1 MPTIKDVAKRA
12 GVSIATV
19 SYVLNDKRNM
29 VSEDT
34 RQQVLR
40 TARAMGYRANVTAR
54 NLQAQST
61 GLIGYAWHI
70 APEELDSSPM
80 MAQFMFHLAQAVEAA
95 GYHMLTFTHPPDEPV
110 EVYDNLIRSGRIDGF
125 VLAETR
131 QADPRVAFL
140 LECDIPFVCFGRTGN
155 DWQFPWVDT
164 DGRAGMRQAVEYLT
178 GLGHRRIAFLGWPPD
193 SLSGNDRLS
202 GYIAG
207 MQSAGIPIEDAL
219 LIRSDYPDGEID
231 RILRSWQEL
240 TPESRPTAVIVVAD
254 YIAIA
259 VLRAA
264 EQHGFRIGETLS
276 VVGFDGV
283 PIGQIIRPA
292 LTTLQQPMQTIS
304 HALLDFFQRAVTG
317 PVGDPMSRLIKPE
330 LVIRESSGAPQAD

>member
-1 MPTIKDVAKRA
+1 MPTIKDVARQA

-19 SYVLNDKRNM
+19 SYVLNDKLDM

-34 RQQVLR
+34 RKQVLN
-40 TARAMGYRANVTAR
+40 TAREMGYRPNVTAR

-70 APEELDSSPM
+70 APEELESSPM

-110 EVYDNLIRSGRIDGF
+110 EVYDDLIRSGRIDGF
-125 VLAETR
+125 VLAETS

-140 LECDIPFVCFGRTGN
+140 LEREIPFVCFGRTGN
-155 DWQFPWVDT
+155 DWVFPWVDT
-164 DGRAGMRQAVEYLT
+164 DGRAGMRSAVEYLA
-178 GLGHRRIAFLGWPPD
+178 GLGHRRIAFLGWPPE

-202 GYIAG
+202 GFLQG
-207 MQSAGIPIEDAL
+207 MRALSLPIEDAL

-231 RILRSWQEL
+231 RILRAWQQS
-240 TPESRPTAVIVVAD
+240 PAQIRPTAVIVVAD

-264 EQHGFRIGETLS
+264 ERHGFRIGDTLS

-292 LTTLQQPMQTIS
+292 LTTLRQPMQTIS
-304 HALLDFFQRAVTG
+304 HTLLDLFQGAVNG
-317 PVGDPMSRLIKPE
+317 SVGDPMSRLIKPE
-330 LVIRESSGAPQAD
+330 LVIRESSGAPQVD

>member
-1 MPTIKDVAKRA
+1 MPTIKDVAKAA

-19 SYVLNDKRNM
+19 SYVLNDKLDM

-34 RQQVLR
+34 RQQVLS
-40 TARAMGYRANVTAR
+40 TARRMGYRPNVTAR
-54 NLQAQST
+54 NLQARNT

-70 APEELDSSPM
+70 APEELESSPM

-95 GYHMLTFTHPPDEPV
+95 GYHMLTFTHPADEPV
-110 EVYDNLIRSGRIDGF
+110 DVYEELIRSGRIDGF

-155 DWQFPWVDT
+155 AWQFPWVDT
-164 DGRAGMRQAVEYLT
+164 DGRAGMRQTVEYLA

-202 GYIAG
+202 GYLDGMRSLNLPIAEG
-207 MQSAGIPIEDAL
+207 F
-219 LIRSDYPDGEID
+219 LIRSDYPDGEIN
-231 RILRSWQEL
+231 RILQFWQRRPPA
-240 TPESRPTAVIVVAD
+240 TRPTAAIVVAD

-259 VLRAA
+259 VVRAA
-264 EQHGFRIGETLS
+264 ERHGFRIGETLS
-276 VVGFDGV
+276 VVGFDGL

-292 LTTLQQPMQTIS
+292 LTTLRQPMKTIS
-304 HALLDFFQRAVTG
+304 QALLELLQGALNGSAGLPTN
-317 PVGDPMSRLIKPE
+317 RLITPE
-330 LVIRESSGAPQAD
+330 LVIRESSGAPRAD

>member
-19 SYVLNDKRNM
+19 SYVLNGKLDM
-29 VSEDT
+29 VSEGT
-34 RQQVLR
+34 RQQVLS
-40 TARAMGYRANVTAR
+40 TAREMGYHPNVTAR
-54 NLQAQST
+54 SLQAQST

-70 APEELDSSPM
+70 APEELESSPM

-131 QADPRVAFL
+131 QSDPRVAFL

-155 DWQFPWVDT
+155 DWRFPWVDT
-164 DGRAGMRQAVEYLT
+164 DGRAGMRRAVEYLT
-178 GLGHRRIAFLGWPPD
+178 ELGHRRIAFLGWPPD

-202 GYIAG
+202 GYLDG
-207 MQSAGIPIEDAL
+207 MQSAGFPIEDAL
-219 LIRSDYPDGEID
+219 LIRSDYPAGEID

-240 TPESRPTAVIVVAD
+240 TPASRPTAVIVVAD

-264 EQHGFRIGETLS
+264 EQLGFRIGETLS

-292 LTTLQQPMQTIS
+292 LTTLRQPMQTIS
-304 HALLDFFQRAVTG
+304 QALLDLLQAGLDGSAGV
-317 PVGDPMSRLIKPE
+317 PASRLIKPE
-330 LVIRESSGAPQAD
+330 LVIRESTGSPQTD

>member
-1 MPTIKDVAKRA
+1 MPPLKDVAKEA

-19 SYVLNDKRNM
+19 SYVLNDKLDM

-34 RQQVLR
+34 RRQVLS
-40 TARAMGYRANVTAR
+40 TAREMGYRPNVTAR
-54 NLQAQST
+54 NLQANRT

-70 APEELDSSPM
+70 DPEELESSPM

-95 GYHMLTFTHPPDEPV
+95 GYHMLTFTHPPDKPV
-110 EVYDNLIRSGRIDGF
+110 DVYDDLIRSGRIDGF

-155 DWQFPWVDT
+155 EWQFPWVDT
-164 DGRAGMRQAVEYLT
+164 DGRAGMRQAVAYLA

-193 SLSGNDRLS
+193 SLSGNHRLR
-202 GYIAG
+202 GYLDG
-207 MQSAGIPIEDAL
+207 MRSLDLPIEDAF

-231 RILRSWQEL
+231 RILQSWQAAP
-240 TPESRPTAVIVVAD
+240 PEMRPTAVVVVAD

-259 VLRAA
+259 VVRAA
-264 EQHGFRIGETLS
+264 ERHGFRIGETLS

-292 LTTLQQPMQTIS
+292 LTTLRQPMQIIS
-304 HALLDFFQRAVTG
+304 GALLDLFQDAVG
-317 PVGDPMSRLIKPE
+317 GSVGDPIIRLIKPE
-330 LVIRESSGAPQAD
+330 LVIRESSGPPQAD